1 MIRRCGELNAQCHS
15 TPTAPSKRS
24 TTEEYDFEMELDE
37 QLGVHNP
44 PPSWDN
50 KNQDDELEDKDEDDI
65 EDKEAKSAR
74 ALDETIAYGMEL
86 KAEFANDP
94 RREVK
99 RALEDTFALIA
110 YPDARESMLAPLLD
124 VAGRAPVAEELNS
137 AILGMFKFSLNVIY
151 RELRNSQH
159 QIPFAYAYDVLT
171 RSSLSR

>member
-1 MIRRCGELNAQCHS
+1 
-15 TPTAPSKRS
+15 
-24 TTEEYDFEMELDE
+24 MELDE

-137 AILGMFKFSLNVIY
+137 AILVSLGKSSSAALERLVQQAEALVTELADDGGPGSFINV
-151 RELRNSQH
+151 RKDFLQ
-159 QIPFAYAYDVLT
+159 
-171 RSSLSR
+171 